1 MASLIYR
8 RYGGSLQVDIPSFD
22 VLVEAVRIPE
32 TQWIATA
39 CPLEGLSCDPR
50 LLTLM
55 DADRNGRI
63 RVAEVRG
70 AVDWAARQLK
80 DRRGAD
86 ASSDVLELAALSDEA
101 KPLRDAAERILR
113 TLKADD
119 AGRISLKQV
128 RDSEKALRESGQNGD
143 GIVAPEHL
151 PEPLRPLV
159 QELMAAFPALTNRA
173 GKAGVDSTLVKR
185 FREERAALL
194 AHREKQGAAFV
205 WGDVSLDTAK
215 RVREVAS
222 LLNAY
227 FVQCRLVAAQPEAA
241 VSLRLRAERVEGALG
256 DVAALGKAAGDLPI
270 APPEA
275 SGALEWSRLL
285 RGPAYELLEAFRKD
299 VATPMT
305 GDTQRLTDSA
315 WRELLAKADGVLAWQ
330 AQHDANPVRKLMDTF
345 PNVSDVDLDAID
357 AASAA
362 DLALKPTLD
371 AIVELERLV
380 LYQRW
385 LLLFANNFISM
396 PNLYMPKSLALVEK
410 GTLILGGRKYTLSV
424 LVTNRAAHS
433 TLTST
438 GTTCILYVQV
448 APKDGTPGYEVA
460 VPVTSGRSTDLTVG
474 KRGVFYDVDGVES
487 DATVTHVV
495 RQPVSLWEA
504 MTMPFA
510 RIGDFITKKVEGLA
524 SAGEKTFDT
533 TLETGYTNAAN
544 APSVAPPAAAAPA
557 PAASGGGAGLAG
569 IVAAGGVAAAALGS
583 SFAFIMSQVKSLT
596 LVDLISAATLIAIVV
611 MAPAGLLG
619 WLKLRRR
626 NLALLLEG
634 SGWALNDRLMLTPEL
649 SSLVTR
655 RPKLPSHA
663 RVDRLDMVRSA
674 LARQQGDDEAEGASG
689 WTKLAVTLAVIFV
702 LLWQVR
708 IPLLTWFCHAGW
720 LSPDTCLAV
729 LPSQAE
735 QVPAV
740 IVPAVAPAKAP

>member
-22 VLVEAVRIPE
+22 VLVEAIRIPE

-55 DADRNGRI
+55 DADGNGRI
-63 RVAEVRG
+63 RVAEVRA

-86 ASSDVLELAALSDEA
+86 AASDVLALDALSEEA
-101 KPLRDAAERILR
+101 RPLRGAAEMILR
-113 TLKADD
+113 TLKATD
-119 AGRISLKQV
+119 AGRISLAQV
-128 RDSEKALRESGQNGD
+128 RESEKALRESGQNGD
-143 GIVAPEHL
+143 GIIAPAHLPEHL
-151 PEPLRPLV
+151 RPLA
-159 QELMAAFPALTNRA
+159 QALMASFPALTNRA
-173 GKAGVDSTLVKR
+173 GQAGVDATLVKR

-194 AHREKQGAAFV
+194 AHREKQGSAFV
-205 WGDVSLDTAK
+205 WGDVSLETAK
-215 RVREVAS
+215 RVRDVAP
-222 LLNAY
+222 LLDAY

-241 VSLRLRAERVEGALG
+241 ASLRLRAERVEGALG
-256 DVAALGKAAGDLPI
+256 DVAALGKAAGDLPV
-270 APPEA
+270 APPDA
-275 SGALEWSRLL
+275 SGVLEWSRLL
-285 RGPAYELLEAFRKD
+285 RGPAYEALEAFRTD

-305 GDTQRLTDSA
+305 GDSQRLSDSA
-315 WRELLAKADGVLAWQ
+315 WRALAAKADGVLAWQ
-330 AQHDANPVRKLMDTF
+330 AQLEASPVRKLMDTL
-345 PNVSDVDLDAID
+345 PSVSDADLDALD

-371 AIVELERLV
+371 AINELERLV

-385 LLLFANNFISM
+385 LLLFTNNFISM
-396 PNLYMPKSLALVEK
+396 PSLYMPKRSALVER

-433 TLTST
+433 ALTSL

-460 VPVTSGRSTDLTVG
+460 VPVTSGRSTELAVG
-474 KRGVFYDVDGVES
+474 KRGVFYDVAGVES
-487 DATVTHVV
+487 DAIVTQVV

-504 MTMPFA
+504 MTMPFT
-510 RIGDFITKKVEGLA
+510 RIGAFITKKVEGLA

-533 TLETGYTNAAN
+533 TLEQGYTNATN
-544 APSVAPPAAAAPA
+544 APAPAAGAAPAAAAAPA
-557 PAASGGGAGLAG
+557 GGGLAG
-569 IVAAGGVAAAALGS
+569 IVAAGGLAAAALGS
-583 SFAFIMSQVKSLT
+583 SFAFIMTQVKSLT

-655 RPKLPSHA
+655 RPKLPANA
-663 RVDRLDMVRSA
+663 RVDRMDMVRSA
-674 LARQQGDDEAEGASG
+674 LARQQQDDEAEGTSG
-689 WTKLAVTLAVIFV
+689 WTKLAITLAVIFV

-720 LSPDTCLAV
+720 LSQDTCLAV
-729 LPSQAE
+729 LPSQPE
-735 QVPAV
+735 PA
-740 IVPAVAPAKAP
+740 PAAVAPAAAPAKAP